1 VVILLHKSTAVNM
14 RTDKHLRPGL
24 GLTTRQHF
32 FLSCW
37 FNMVHQSSLDSYR
50 VKVMNPV
57 NVLRELKAMY
67 APPAD
72 DKDRKRVAD
81 EALEILNGQ
90 PILGRSRYQLALKEF
105 VPLLIESTKAKTEG
119 GKQEGGASVNVLHS
133 YHSELEAELGRHFLS
148 DSFDWLSDELALDPQ
163 NEPAEQRVQKLSEIE
178 RVCRDVLSVSLDV
191 GFSLES
197 LFQLYRHMA
206 PISPVVLPGAG
217 GVGNNAGVPQY
228 VFMDRLAR
236 VRAQVTSEPRDCRVI
251 FGVSGTSGPGSN
263 VIGVYGNVRI
273 SDAPPLINGALTPR
287 EARFLAARPQWLWA
301 DVTVQSRDG
310 RAAGMLAYR
319 QIAQILDLARFYYES
334 RSISITQDFLL
345 EDGGERH
352 ILGIPEVIPNPE
364 SEQPAVN
371 LEQFVADLNDL
382 GSRDGAQVESR
393 DRIFAAFRLYRVGTE
408 ARVFENKLVNWWT
421 GLEYLAKGSKQGGS
435 IGVAVE
441 EALAPA
447 LAIAY
452 LSKHLSAYR
461 RVFGV
466 LNAQATIDAQA
477 VNLGALAD
485 RELYA
490 LFRRADAA
498 AVLQPAVVNHPH
510 LWHHLAAFIQNLASE
525 RSIATMLRAHERRLR
540 WQLQRIYRARCDIVH
555 SAHLV
560 VNAALLCA
568 NLEFYLRLTLEL
580 MLQSFQNISTL
591 RSAAEFFDRQRY
603 KYARLLADLER
614 QQGASD
620 SLLQA
625 AL

>member
-1 VVILLHKSTAVNM
+1 M

-24 GLTTRQHF
+24 GLTKRQHF

-57 NVLRELKAMY
+57 NVLRELKAMH

-72 DKDRKRVAD
+72 EKDRKRVAE
-81 EALEILNGQ
+81 EALEILSGQ
-90 PILGRSRYQLALKEF
+90 PILGRSRYQTALKEF
-105 VPLLIESTKAKTEG
+105 VTLLTESTKAKTEG
-119 GKQEGGASVNVLHS
+119 GKQEGTTNINVLHS
-133 YHSELEAELGRHFLS
+133 YQTELEAGLGKHFLS
-148 DSFDWLSDELALDPQ
+148 DSFDWLSNELAVAPQ
-163 NEPAEQRVQKLSEIE
+163 NEPAEQAARKLSEIE

-206 PISPVVLPGAG
+206 PVTPVVLPGAAALG
-217 GVGNNAGVPQY
+217 MNAGVPQY

-236 VRAQVTSEPRDCRVI
+236 VMTQVTSAPRDCRVI
-251 FGVSGTSGPGSN
+251 FGVSGTSGPGSK
-263 VIGVYGNVRI
+263 VIGVYGNVHI
-273 SDAPPLINGALTPR
+273 GDAPPQINAVLTPR

-334 RSISITQDFLL
+334 RSVAITQDFLL
-345 EDGGERH
+345 EDGGERL

-364 SEQPAVN
+364 NEEPAVN

-382 GSRDGAQVESR
+382 ADRDGAQVESR
-393 DRIFAAFRLYRVGTE
+393 DRIFAAFRLYRLGTE

-421 GLEYLAKGSKQGGS
+421 GTEYLAKGSKQGGS
-435 IGVAVE
+435 IGAAVE
-441 EALAPA
+441 DALAPA
-447 LAIAY
+447 LAMAY
-452 LSKHLSAYR
+452 LSKHLTAYR

-466 LNAQATIDAQA
+466 LNAQATIDGHP

-485 RELYA
+485 RELYV

-498 AVLQPAVVNHPH
+498 GILEPAVTSHPH
-510 LWHHLAAFIQNLASE
+510 LWHHLSAFIRNLASE
-525 RSIATMLRAHERRLR
+525 RSIAIMLRAHERRLR

-580 MLQSFQNISTL
+580 MLQSFQEIPTL

-603 KYARLLADLER
+603 KYARLLGELER

-620 SLLQA
+620 ALLQS